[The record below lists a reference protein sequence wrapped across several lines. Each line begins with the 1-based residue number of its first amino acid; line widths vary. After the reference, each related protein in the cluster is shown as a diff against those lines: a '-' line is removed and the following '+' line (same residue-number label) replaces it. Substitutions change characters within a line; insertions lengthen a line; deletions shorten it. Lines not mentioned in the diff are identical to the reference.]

1 MGFEDR
7 DVATESSVM
16 DAGRREWVA
25 PTLKMQS
32 SSLTAVSEG
41 SGSDCTTRTMSPF
54 PPNCPT
60 GSIF

>member
-16 DAGRREWVA
+16 HTGRREWVA

-32 SSLTAVSEG
+32 SAMTAVGEG
-41 SGSDCTTRTMSPF
+41 SGSDCASDFGT
-54 PPNCPT
+54 C
-60 GSIF
+60 GSL